1 MSITTKTG
9 DQGETGLFG
18 GKRVKKYDPQVEA
31 YGAIDESTCFIGS
44 AIESI
49 ADKEAIHLLTGVQF
63 TLYILMAYLSGY
75 EMDQTEV
82 QKHLTRIEKE
92 IISLENSLPK
102 LTRFI
107 LPQGSEEASRFQIA
121 RAMVRSAERRVV
133 AYIDLKDDQ
142 NTEDMIAIQYLNRL
156 SDLLFMFARKY
167 TPEEKQT

>member
-9 DQGETGLFG
+9 DKGETALFG
-18 GKRVKKYDPQVEA
+18 GRRVKKHDPQVEA
-31 YGAIDESTCFIGS
+31 YGAIDEATCFIGS
-44 AIESI
+44 AIESV
-49 ADKEAIHLLTGVQF
+49 ADKEVIRFLTEVQY

-75 EMDQTEV
+75 EMDLAKVT
-82 QKHLTRIEKE
+82 KHLTYVEKE
-92 IISLENSLPK
+92 INNLENFLPK

-107 LPQGSEEASRFQIA
+107 LPQGSEEASRFQIS

-133 AYIDLKDDQ
+133 AYVDEKKEKT
-142 NTEDMIAIQYLNRL
+142 TEDILSIQYLNRL